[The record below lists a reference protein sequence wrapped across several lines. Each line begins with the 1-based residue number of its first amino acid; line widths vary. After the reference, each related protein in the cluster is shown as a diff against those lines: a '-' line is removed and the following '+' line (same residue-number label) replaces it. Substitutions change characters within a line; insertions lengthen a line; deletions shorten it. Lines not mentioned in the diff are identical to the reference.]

1 MIIKNDIQLKVLK
14 NLQIVHIFFYIWE
27 EIVSAFMR
35 EWKIKSQK
43 QESIQV
49 FFLLKRLNFLFIS
62 KYHDLHAIKQDFFL
76 ISINEK

>member
-1 MIIKNDIQLKVLK
+1 MIIKNDIQLKC
-14 NLQIVHIFFYIWE
+14 LQIYKLYTFFYIWE

-62 KYHDLHAIKQDFFL
+62 KYHDLHAIKQDFF
-76 ISINEK
+76 I

>member
-1 MIIKNDIQLKVLK
+1 MIIKNDIQLKCLK
-14 NLQIVHIFFYIWE
+14 IYKLYTFFYIWE

-49 FFLLKRLNFLFIS
+49 FFFIE
-62 KYHDLHAIKQDFFL
+62 AAQFF
-76 ISINEK
+76 IYI